1 MAQKETMVIFP
12 FSTVELKLM
21 GAPSIF
27 LTFTDGASWVASWPN
42 RLGAKANAA
51 IKNAVKCFFIATK
64 VFKFGAKAN
73 SIFVKFAT
81 DLSLWWLIVNF
92 ASWKSPVCPREREIF
107 HPV

>member
-1 MAQKETMVIFP
+1 
-12 FSTVELKLM
+12 
-21 GAPSIF
+21 
-27 LTFTDGASWVASWPN
+27 VASWPN

-51 IKNAVKCFFIATK
+51 IKNAVNCFFIATK

>member
-1 MAQKETMVIFP
+1 MACNSLIQGPHHVAQKETMVIFP

-51 IKNAVKCFFIATK
+51 IKNAVMCFFISAK
-64 VFKFGAKAN
+64 VFQIWCQSGFDFCKIRNRF
-73 SIFVKFAT
+73 IPLV
-81 DLSLWWLIVNF
+81 LE
-92 ASWKSPVCPREREIF
+92 C
-107 HPV
+107 